1 MLVLTRKPN
10 QSIIISDN
18 IIIKV
23 IEVNDGNVKIGIDAP
38 KHIPVFREEIYKEIQ
53 AENKRAA
60 EAPRE
65 LKIEGI
71 I

>member
-1 MLVLTRKPN
+1 MLVLTRKTN
-10 QSIIISDN
+10 QLIIIADN
-18 IIIKV
+18 ITIKV
-23 IEVNDGNVKIGIDAP
+23 IELNDGSVKIGIDAP

-60 EAPRE
+60 EAP
-65 LKIEGI
+65 KDFNIEGI